1 MLPTRGGAEWQAATR
16 SWSAPRWLMQ
26 KRFQAGGSELWD
38 KQRGATPAVLEG
50 AAAAEEE
57 EGFCRL
63 AAMCVGLLVAA
74 KVWDRRALNRAW
86 SAAMALVYIVTL
98 LR

>member
-1 MLPTRGGAEWQAATR
+1 
-16 SWSAPRWLMQ
+16 MQ

-38 KQRGATPAVLEG
+38 KQREATPAVLEG
-50 AAAAEEE
+50 AAAAEEEEE

-86 SAAMALVYIVTL
+86 SSAMTLGYIVTL

>member
-1 MLPTRGGAEWQAATR
+1 
-16 SWSAPRWLMQ
+16 
-26 KRFQAGGSELWD
+26 
-38 KQRGATPAVLEG
+38 VLEG
-50 AAAAEEE
+50 AAAEEEEEE

-63 AAMCVGLLVAA
+63 AAVCVGLLAAA

-86 SAAMALVYIVTL
+86 SAAMALGYIVTL